1 MRDVARWRGISA
13 MAGGILALLITP
25 VLAASYPEAW
35 EDWTTPVIEAIRSV
49 AEPVLGFDSGATVY
63 QTWGRI
69 YAVPV
74 VLMAFGMIPFPL
86 PARDRVGLIGGAG
99 VFLSTAGWTM
109 ATVGVVV
116 DYVIGRTW
124 GASVY
129 DASFIAEILG
139 ALALL
144 AGALLTGLAARREG
158 AVPSWAC
165 WALVLALP
173 LGLVGVTALAHIPS
187 GPMTGGCVVSIATGY
202 LLWSG
207 TAASAVGP
215 ARSLPE

>member
-1 MRDVARWRGISA
+1 MREVARWRGISA

-25 VLAASYPEAW
+25 IVAASYPEAW

-49 AEPVLGFDSGATVY
+49 AEPLLGFDSEATVY

-74 VLMAFGMIPFPL
+74 VLMAAGMIPFPIL
-86 PARDRVGLIGGAG
+86 TRGRLRLIGGAG
-99 VFLSTAGWTM
+99 VFLSMAGWAIATAGV
-109 ATVGVVV
+109 VG
-116 DYVIGRTW
+116 DYVIGKTW
-124 GASVY
+124 GASLY

-144 AGALLTGLAARREG
+144 VGALLTGLAVQREG
-158 AVPSWAC
+158 TLPSWVS
-165 WALVLALP
+165 WTLILALP
-173 LGLVGVTALAHIPS
+173 LGLVGMTALAHIPS
-187 GPMTGGCVVSIATGY
+187 GPMIGGCVVSIATGY

-207 TAASAVGP
+207 TAAPAVAP
-215 ARSLPE
+215 AWSLRE